1 MPKINVYLPDE
12 LAEAVRSS
20 GVPVSAVCQR
30 ALEQAVRRVVAIRES
45 ALDGLDAA
53 EPTGALAHF
62 TARSR
67 DVLKLAADR
76 AGEDGAAGVG
86 TGHILAAMMAEGSN
100 LGVRVLRAMDIEP
113 ERVARELSG
122 RAGEE
127 EAAGEGSG
135 GARRFGVRAA
145 GAIELTVTESI
156 ALGHDYIGCEHLLI
170 GLASEPDGVAGRV
183 LRELGAE
190 PKAVRR
196 AVTAALAGYVHLRA
210 TAQQG
215 QPAAVPEAFA
225 DAVRQEIAPLAE
237 RVARLEARIGAAAA
251 DGA

>member
-62 TARSR
+62 TTRSR
-67 DVLKLAADR
+67 DVLRLAADR
-76 AGEDGAAGVG
+76 AGEDGADAVG
-86 TGHILAAMMAEGSN
+86 TGHILGAMIAEGSN
-100 LGVRVLRAMDIEP
+100 LGVRVLQAMDIEP
-113 ERVARELSG
+113 ERVVRELLG

-135 GARRFGVRAA
+135 ARRFGVQAA
-145 GAIELTVTESI
+145 GAVELTVTEAI
-156 ALGHDYIGCEHLLI
+156 ALGHNYIGCEHLLI

-215 QPAAVPEAFA
+215 QPAAAPEAFA
-225 DAVRQEIAPLAE
+225 AVVRQEIGPLAE
-237 RVARLEARIGAAAA
+237 RVARLEARIGAAA